1 MQSKIY
7 TYLIYYYL
15 FVKLFLNKIFYKK
28 IRFFSFE
35 ETIHILKSEKKSFA
49 RYGDGEIRMVLSAL
63 ESIGFQKD
71 SERLSRRLNEVLQSQ
86 LPNLLIGL
94 PNTFRYLLKNTM
106 NSQTFWYGFNLL
118 YAKDFLN
125 VINLDK
131 KYGDS
136 LITRFYM
143 MYKDK
148 AEKTILPK
156 IHLLKTLWNEQD
168 ILFVE
173 GADTK
178 LGIGNDLF
186 ENAKSIQRIIC
197 PSENAFEQYE
207 NILQQTKKYGHDKL
221 IIIALGPTATVLAY
235 DLAKN
240 NFWALDLGH
249 IDIEYM
255 WFLQK
260 SKKKEAVTGKYV
272 NESGSRGNVIAKG
285 ISGEYQNQIISVI

>member
-1 MQSKIY
+1 MKKL
-7 TYLIYYYL
+7 LIKYYL
-15 FVKLFLNKIFYKK
+15 LLRNISFLILSKKPKIL
-28 IRFFSFE
+28 SFE
-35 ETIHILKSEKKSFA
+35 DTINDIVTNRRSFA
-49 RYGDGEIRMVLSAL
+49 RFGDGEIRMVLSNT
-63 ESIGFQKD
+63 EEIGFQKKNIQL
-71 SERLSRRLNEVLQSQ
+71 SERLGEVLQSQ
-86 LPNLLIGL
+86 IPNLLIGL
-94 PNTFRYLLKNTM
+94 PNTFGYLPKNTID
-106 NSQTFWYGFNLL
+106 SQIFWYGFNML
-118 YAKDFLN
+118 YAQKFIDM
-125 VINLDK
+125 VNLK
-131 KYGDS
+131 EKFGDTN
-136 LITRFYM
+136 ITRFYM

-148 AEKTILPK
+148 EEKTILPK

-260 SKKKEAVTGKYV
+260 SKKKEAVKGKYV
-272 NESGSRGNVIAKG
+272 NEAGGSKSAFGDGNLI
-285 ISGEYQNQIISVI
+285 EYKNQIIHVI

>member
-1 MQSKIY
+1 MKKTFIKY
-7 TYLIYYYL
+7 YLLLTNIPFLL
-15 FVKLFLNKIFYKK
+15 FVKRPKIL
-28 IRFFSFE
+28 SFKD
-35 ETIHILKSEKKSFA
+35 TINDIIKNKKSFA
-49 RYGDGEIRMVLSAL
+49 RYGDGEIRMVLSS
-63 ESIGFQKD
+63 EEEIGFQKKNIQL
-71 SERLSRRLNEVLQSQ
+71 SERLGEVLQSQ
-86 LPNLLIGL
+86 IPNLLIGL
-94 PNTFRYLLKNTM
+94 PNTFGYLPKNT
-106 NSQTFWYGFNLL
+106 NDSQIFWYGFNML
-118 YAKDFLN
+118 YAQKFIDM
-125 VINLDK
+125 VNLK
-131 KYGDS
+131 EKFGDTN
-136 LITRFYM
+136 ITRFYM

-148 AEKTILPK
+148 EEKTILPK

-173 GADTK
+173 GTDTK

-197 PSENAFEQYE
+197 PSENAFEQYD
-207 NILQQTKKYGHDKL
+207 NILEQTKIYGKGKL

-272 NESGSRGNVIAKG
+272 NESGLRGNVIAKC
-285 ISGEYQNQIISVI
+285 ISGEYKNQIISVI

>member
-1 MQSKIY
+1 MKKL
-7 TYLIYYYL
+7 LIKYYL
-15 FVKLFLNKIFYKK
+15 VVRNIPFLLFSKK
-28 IRFFSFE
+28 PEIFSFE
-35 ETIHILKSEKKSFA
+35 ETIDEIVTKKKSLA
-49 RYGDGEIRMVLSAL
+49 RFGDGEIRMVLSSH
-63 ESIGFQKD
+63 EEIGFQKKNIQL
-71 SERLSRRLNEVLQSQ
+71 SERLGEVLQSQ
-86 LPNLLIGL
+86 IPNLLIGL

-148 AEKTILPK
+148 AEKKILPK

-197 PSENAFEQYE
+197 PSENAFEQYD
-207 NILQQTKKYGHDKL
+207 NILEQTKKYGKEKL

-240 NFWALDLGH
+240 NFWALDFGH

-272 NESGSRGNVIAKG
+272 NESGLRGNVIAKA
-285 ISGEYQNQIISVI
+285 ISGEYKNQIISVI

>member
-1 MQSKIY
+1 MKNM
-7 TYLIYYYL
+7 LLKYYL
-15 FVKLFLNKIFYKK
+15 FIRNIPFLLFSKK
-28 IRFFSFE
+28 PEIFSFE
-35 ETIHILKSEKKSFA
+35 ETIDEIVTKKKSLA
-49 RYGDGEIRMVLSAL
+49 RFGDGEIRMVLSSH
-63 ESIGFQKD
+63 EEIGFQKKNIQL
-71 SERLSRRLNEVLQSQ
+71 SERLGEVLQSQ
-86 LPNLLIGL
+86 IPNLLIGL
-94 PNTFRYLLKNTM
+94 PNTFGYLPKNTID
-106 NSQTFWYGFNLL
+106 SQIFWYGFNML
-118 YAKDFLN
+118 YAQKFIDM
-125 VINLDK
+125 VNLK
-131 KYGDS
+131 EKFGDTN
-136 LITRFYM
+136 ITRFYM

-148 AEKTILPK
+148 EGKTILPK

-272 NESGSRGNVIAKG
+272 NESGSRGNVIAKA